1 MVFKLARSLIKTIL
15 ENHYI
20 FGKQVKPRKT
30 PPPKIKKWINKYKNN
45 YVEDILVCR
54 EPINKHIKSF
64 MNIITL
70 GKFDKSLKGLRYE
83 DLFHLYIYFKVKGVY
98 YRIEKNAVITL
109 SVSKKKKSDICL
121 DLKEKKIKLGDFM
134 KTAENYQKDFYSY
147 NAKNNNCQDFVVSL
161 LVGNKI
167 IRKNSKTYKFIKQDA
182 EEIFRR
188 NPKYLEKFA
197 VTITDIAGVFDI
209 IKSGFE

>member
-1 MVFKLARSLIKTIL
+1 MAFRLSKFLIKEIL
-15 ENHYI
+15 KNSFT
-20 FGKQVKPRKT
+20 FGKVVKPRKSA
-30 PPPKIKKWINKYKNN
+30 PPKIKKWIKKYEND

-54 EPINKHIKSF
+54 EPIDRHIKSF

-70 GKFDKSLKGLRYE
+70 GKFNKSLKGLRYE

-98 YRIEKNAVITL
+98 YRIEKNEVITL
-109 SVSKKKKSDICL
+109 SVSKRTKSDICL

-147 NAKNNNCQDFVVSL
+147 NAKNNNCQDFAVSL

-167 IRKNSKTYKFIKQDA
+167 IRKNSSTYKFIKQDA
-182 EEIFRR
+182 EEIFKR

-197 VTITDIAGVFDI
+197 VTITDIAGIFDI
-209 IKSGFE
+209 VKSGLK

>member
-1 MVFKLARSLIKTIL
+1 MFRLSKFLIKEIL
-15 ENHYI
+15 KNSFI
-20 FGKQVKPRKT
+20 FGKVVKPRT
-30 PPPKIKKWINKYKNN
+30 TAPPKIKKWINKYKDD

-54 EPINKHIKSF
+54 IPIDKNIKNL

-70 GKFDKSLKGLRYE
+70 GKFNKSLKGLRYE

-98 YRIEKNAVITL
+98 YRLEKNEVVTL

-134 KTAENYQKDFYSY
+134 KTGENYQKDFWSY
-147 NAKNNNCQDFVVSL
+147 NARSNNCQDFAVSL

-167 IRKNSKTYKFIKQDA
+167 IKKNSETYKFIKQDA

-188 NPKYLEKFA
+188 NPKYLDKIA
-197 VTITDIAGVFDI
+197 VTLTDIAGIFDI
-209 IKSGFE
+209 IKSGFK